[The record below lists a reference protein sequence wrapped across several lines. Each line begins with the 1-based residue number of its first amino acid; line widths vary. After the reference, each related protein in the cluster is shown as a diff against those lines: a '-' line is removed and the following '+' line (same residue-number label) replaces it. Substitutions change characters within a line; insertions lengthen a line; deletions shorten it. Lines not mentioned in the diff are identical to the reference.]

1 MRFFI
6 KITVVLLMLSAY
18 FAGCKKED
26 SKTLIIT
33 GNIIDGNQ
41 NKPVADAEVTFWV
54 SRMVNGTYNPD
65 LIELSKVNT
74 DASGNYS
81 FNITKEKDAAY
92 RITIDKTK
100 YFSRLIDINASD
112 LPAGNHVLNYNIIPE
127 AFLKLHIKN
136 VNSFDVTDL
145 ILYSIGGNHPTGT
158 NCCSNASNTG
168 LGYSF
173 DKTQICKTYGAQNI
187 KLEWSVKRNGYTTNF
202 DSTIY
207 CIPFDTTY
215 FNLYY

>member
-6 KITVVLLMLSAY
+6 KISLVLLMLTVY
-18 FAGCKKED
+18 IAGCKKED
-26 SKTLIIT
+26 SKNLMIT
-33 GNIIDGNQ
+33 GNIFDGNQ
-41 NKPVADAEVTFWV
+41 NKPVADAEVTFMV

-65 LIELSKVNT
+65 FIELSKVNT
-74 DASGNYS
+74 DAAGNYS

-92 RITIDKTK
+92 RIAIDKAK
-100 YFSRLIDINASD
+100 YFGSVIDINASD
-112 LPAGNHVLNYNIIPE
+112 LPAGNHVLNYNLLPE

-136 VNSFDVTDL
+136 VNSFDVTDFVM
-145 ILYSIGGNHPTGT
+145 YSLGGTHPALP
-158 NCCSNASNTG
+158 NCCNNTSSTG
-168 LGYSF
+168 VGYSF

-187 KLEWSVKRNGYTTNF
+187 KIEWSVKRNGYTTNF

>member
-6 KITVVLLMLSAY
+6 RITVVSLLLACIV
-18 FAGCKKED
+18 FACKKEED
-26 SKTLIIT
+26 KALIIT
-33 GNIIDGNQ
+33 GRIIDGNQ
-41 NKPVADAEVTFWV
+41 NKAVTDAEVTFWV
-54 SRMVNGTYNPD
+54 SRMQNGTYNPD

-92 RITIDKTK
+92 RITIDKAN
-100 YFSRLIDINASD
+100 YYSQLIDINADD
-112 LPAGNHVLNYNIIPE
+112 LPAGNHVLNYNILPV
-127 AFLKLHIKN
+127 AYFKLHVKN

-145 ILYSIGGNHPTGT
+145 ILYNINGNHPSLA
-158 NCCSNASNTG
+158 NCCNNGSNSG

-187 KLEWSVKRNGYTTNF
+187 KVEWTVKRNGFSTSF

-207 CIPFDTTY
+207 CIPFDTTT
-215 FNLYY
+215 FNLNY